1 LYVDGTVVERFDDAA
16 GPIPH
21 RIVLAPMCAGTH
33 HIDAVMQNTRGA
45 SASTFQD
52 GDTADVN
59 GQAVRG
65 CLG

>member
-1 LYVDGTVVERFDDAA
+1 
-16 GPIPH
+16 
-21 RIVLAPMCAGTH
+21 
-33 HIDAVMQNTRGA
+33 MQNTRGA